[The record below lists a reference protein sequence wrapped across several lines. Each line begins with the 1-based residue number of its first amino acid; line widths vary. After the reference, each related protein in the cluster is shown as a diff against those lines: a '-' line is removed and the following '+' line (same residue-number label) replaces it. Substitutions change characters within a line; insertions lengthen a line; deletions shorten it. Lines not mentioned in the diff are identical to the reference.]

1 MAGSLAIFV
10 HLRVHLPE
18 ALLRPLWVL
27 DTCQAHHMAYVDLE
41 VNGPLRKLAGVYCV
55 CSIERCGVCH
65 QRLTVG
71 REEGKC

>member
-41 VNGPLRKLAGVYCV
+41 VNGPLRKLAGVY
-55 CSIERCGVCH
+55 
-65 QRLTVG
+65 
-71 REEGKC
+71 